1 MTRSQ
6 GDAKPVLTKRE
17 FKRNAVV
24 SLPGLRG
31 LTAHPTGED
40 EIVLIFDDGL
50 NRERFTMSALEL
62 AEAIARL
69 EEPGET
75 LMRADGFEASQE
87 DDEDNP
93 ADDQDNLS
101 DEDTW
106 DLEAQRMPRLA
117 HDSTG
122 EYVVAPVSLN
132 EPSGMMHMRR
142 VLMNGP
148 DILEF
153 ATPSGSLY
161 ELEYPSVL
169 RYLRPMLPR

>member
-6 GDAKPVLTKRE
+6 SNAKPASSKRE
-17 FKRNAVV
+17 FKRNAAV

-75 LMRADGFEASQE
+75 LMRADGLEAAL

-93 ADDQDNLS
+93 ADDQDDLS
-101 DEDTW
+101 DDDTW
-106 DLEAQRMPRLA
+106 HLETQRMPRLA
-117 HDSTG
+117 HDSSG
-122 EYVVAPVSLN
+122 EYVVVPVSLN
-132 EPSGMMHMRR
+132 EPSGMMYMRR
-142 VLMNGP
+142 VIMNGP
-148 DILEF
+148 DTLEF

-161 ELEYPSVL
+161 ELDYQVVL
-169 RYLRPMLPR
+169 PYLRPMLPY